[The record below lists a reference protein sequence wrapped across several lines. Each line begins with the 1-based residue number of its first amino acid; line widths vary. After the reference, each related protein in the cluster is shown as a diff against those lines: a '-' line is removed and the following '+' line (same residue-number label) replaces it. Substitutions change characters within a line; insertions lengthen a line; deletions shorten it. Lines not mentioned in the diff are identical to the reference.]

1 MKESERANAGTL
13 AENVVG
19 VVPTS
24 NLLSSEGRGWED
36 IAVARF
42 RHRLD
47 DIVLPPLSNHLVVVH
62 QGRPSAVEKW
72 IDSRVARRHMS
83 RGGLTIVPA
92 GVPTEW
98 RWEEAPETLHA
109 YLSPSLI
116 ERVAVESG
124 LEPDGFEIVDAL
136 GVRDAR
142 IEQAGAAL
150 LSELEGNGIGDK
162 LYAESVA
169 SLLAVHLL
177 REHSSL
183 GLGAARK
190 AVEEPKGGLP
200 APALRRALD
209 YVEENLPQGM
219 TQAGIAAAAGFS
231 PYHFARAF
239 RRSAGLSPHRYVIER
254 RVERAKGLLLEGE
267 TPIAMVAR
275 EVGFADQ
282 AHLTRHVKTL
292 LGVTPRQILKESTN
306 IQRAST
312 DLQDRAR

>member
-1 MKESERANAGTL
+1 MRESERAKTKPL
-13 AENVVG
+13 AEDVVG
-19 VVPTS
+19 IVPTS
-24 NLLSSEGRGWED
+24 GLLSSEGRSWEG
-36 IAVARF
+36 IAAARF

-47 DIVLPPLSNHLVVVH
+47 DIDLPPLSNHLVVVH
-62 QGRPSAVEKW
+62 QGRPSGVEER
-72 IDSRVARRHMS
+72 IDGRVARRYMS
-83 RGGLTIVPA
+83 RGGVTIVPA
-92 GVPTEW
+92 GVATEW

-109 YLSPSLI
+109 YLSPSLV
-116 ERVAVESG
+116 ERVATESG
-124 LEPDGFEIVDAL
+124 IDPDGVEIVDSL

-142 IEQAGAAL
+142 IERLGAAL
-150 LSELEGNGIGDK
+150 LSELEGDGIGDK

-183 GLGAARK
+183 GSGKARK
-190 AVEEPKGGLP
+190 VAEASEGGLP

-209 YVEENLPQGM
+209 YVEENLPRGM

-239 RRSAGLSPHRYVIER
+239 RRSTGLSPHRYVIAR
-254 RVERAKGLLLEGE
+254 RVERAKWLLLKGDL
-267 TPIAMVAR
+267 PIAVVAR

-282 AHLTRHVKTL
+282 AHLTRHVRAL

-306 IQRAST
+306 VQRPST